1 MPTVRLSFT
10 PAPVHVRTARLV
22 GVAVARR
29 AGVAEGLLDEVR
41 QAIGEAC
48 SRAVALLLRYGLSD
62 LVMME
67 MSDTP
72 EYAVRV
78 TDRAPVVEAVR
89 TLPDADVLGISPN
102 GQAADALSEEAV
114 AAGMALALLT
124 ALVDDLQ
131 VRPAA
136 EGAGTEVR
144 MTWPVS
150 RFVR

>member
-29 AGVAEGLLDEVR
+29 AGVAEELLDEVR

-48 SRAVALLLRYGLSD
+48 SRAVALHLRYGLPD

-78 TDRAPVVEAVR
+78 TDRAPVIEAVR
-89 TLPDADVLGISPN
+89 TLPDADVLGISPDEQSPD
-102 GQAADALSEEAV
+102 GLSEEAV

-124 ALVDDLQ
+124 GLVDDLQ

-136 EGAGTEVR
+136 EGPGTEVR

-150 RFVR
+150 RFPR